1 MTTAHEETYTPN
13 VPEGVRRTVYY
24 VTLILGALTLA
35 ASGLAQIYWP
45 DAAAAVLATGGVVTS
60 TMAFL
65 CGGLG
70 VAYVGNK

>member
-1 MTTAHEETYTPN
+1 MTTAPEQTYAPN
-13 VPEGVRRTVYY
+13 IPEGVRRTVYY
-24 VTLILGALTLA
+24 VTLVLGAVTLA

-70 VAYVGNK
+70 VAYVGSR